1 MQPNEW
7 QEQEAVVER
16 ETRRYLRQT
25 TLSQKVSQFGVFGV
39 DLPNNIFPSG
49 WHRRR
54 KTRRV
59 RLCMTA
65 WTVSPPFPA
74 LFDRPPHR
82 VNGFPPPPPPAAISV
97 DDFLTSLEQL
107 MLAGEADLKSQIE
120 VPTLDPSKEPHFLG
134 FSWLTLSRRNAW
146 PTLLS
151 EVRRPTRLLVVW
163 RVKFSFGGGL
173 IVSLDT

>member
-82 VNGFPPPPPPAAISV
+82 VNGFPPPPPCSNFRRRLPDQPGAAHAGGRGRSKIPNRGTYARPFQRAPFPWFLLTHPFSQECLA
-97 DDFLTSLEQL
+97 DASFRGTQANPPPCRLTS
-107 MLAGEADLKSQIE
+107 
-120 VPTLDPSKEPHFLG
+120 
-134 FSWLTLSRRNAW
+134 
-146 PTLLS
+146 
-151 EVRRPTRLLVVW
+151 
-163 RVKFSFGGGL
+163 
-173 IVSLDT
+173 